1 MITLNQEERK
11 VKIMSKKNILTEL
24 KWRGVVKQITNEQR
38 IIDAQL
44 AHKGVYCGFDPTADS
59 LHVGHLIPIILLE
72 RFNKAGFKSIAL
84 IGGGTGMIGDPSFK
98 SDERVLQTTQQV
110 ELNQKAIEKQLKKII
125 PNVEFKNNADWLGSM
140 KMIDFLRDVG
150 KDFTLGYLLAKDS
163 IARRIETGLS
173 ITEFSYTMLQAYD
186 FYKLYSTADC
196 YIQVGGSDQWGN
208 ITSGTD
214 YIGTKV
220 GRDKTKAAGLTIN
233 LLTKKDGQK
242 FGKSEGGA
250 VWLDPE
256 KTSIYD
262 FYQFWINQDDDDA
275 EQLLKWLTF
284 LTEDEIDKLVKQASL
299 DPKQRLLQKSVAKE
313 ITEFVHGHEGLEQAI
328 KVSEALFSGDL
339 TKLTKG
345 EFLMAFNTVDNLS
358 LNKSTTIIDAL
369 VEGKVASSKREARE
383 FLTANAI
390 SINGQVINDENLVL
404 TSLDPLHEHYLFV
417 KRGKKKFFGIKLK
430 KED

>member
-1 MITLNQEERK
+1 
-11 VKIMSKKNILTEL
+11 MSKKNILTEL

-72 RFNKAGFKSIAL
+72 RFNKAGFRSIAL

-110 ELNQKAIEKQLKKII
+110 ELNQKAIEKQLKQII

-220 GRDKTKAAGLTIN
+220 GRDKTKAAGLT
-233 LLTKKDGQK
+233 
-242 FGKSEGGA
+242 
-250 VWLDPE
+250 LDSE

-262 FYQFWINQDDDDA
+262 FYQFWINQDDDDS

-284 LTEDEIDKLVKQASL
+284 LTEDEIDKLIKQASL
-299 DPKQRLLQKSVAKE
+299 DPKQRLLQKRLAKE

-369 VEGKVASSKREARE
+369 VEGNMASSKREARE

-390 SINGQVINDENLVL
+390 SINGHVVNDENMVL
-404 TSLDPLHEHYLFV
+404 TSLDPLHDHYLFV
-417 KRGKKKFFGIKLK
+417 KRGKKKFFGIKIKEEIK